1 MKKNT
6 ITAPKGKYAQLTL
19 DFPFKKT
26 FATEGDEDLLIA
38 LLNAFL
44 ERKLSHPITEV
55 VIMNP
60 YIQGKTKANRDAI
73 LDIRC
78 RDSMGNRFIVEM
90 QIGRQEHFIKRVI
103 YYLSMAILDSG
114 KKGKGWD
121 FNFPNV
127 YSLNFLDY
135 DVDFGK
141 NNDNVVQ
148 YLCLCNEDFP
158 EVRYDYM
165 NLVFVRLT
173 KFNKSIE
180 ECESLQ
186 DRLLYSLCHAH
197 EMDGKPKQFAGKL
210 FDRLFEI
217 ARISN
222 FTEEEVLEYE
232 ASFMTKWDYYAGM
245 QFAKK
250 EGFALGRDEGVAVG
264 EAKGIA
270 LGEAKGIALGEAK
283 GIAIGEAKGIEKG
296 ILQTARKMREKGF
309 DTAVICEITG
319 LSKREL
325 SKTGVK
331 RQVL

>member
-1 MKKNT
+1 MKKKT
-6 ITAPKGKYAQLTL
+6 TLMPKGKFAQLTL

-44 ERKLSHPITEV
+44 ERKLAHPITQV
-55 VIMNP
+55 VIQNP
-60 YIQGKTKANRDAI
+60 YIQGQTKASRDAI

-78 RDSMGNRFIVEM
+78 QDSEGNRFIVEM

-114 KKGKGWD
+114 KKGEDWD

-127 YSLNFLDY
+127 YSLNFLNY
-135 DVDFGK
+135 DLYFGK

-158 EVRYDYM
+158 DVKYDYM

-173 KFNKSIE
+173 KFNKGID
-180 ECESLQ
+180 ECESFR
-186 DRLLYSLCHAH
+186 DRLLFFLCNSHKL
-197 EMDGKPKQFAGKL
+197 EERPKQLEGKL

-222 FTEEEVLEYE
+222 FNAEELAEYE
-232 ASFMTKWDYYAGM
+232 ANRMNMLDYNASM
-245 QFAKK
+245 KFARK
-250 EGFALGRDEGVAVG
+250 EGEARGV
-264 EAKGIA
+264 
-270 LGEAKGIALGEAK
+270 
-283 GIAIGEAKGIEKG
+283 AIGEARGETKGV
-296 ILQTARKMREKGF
+296 LRTARQMKAKGLNVSLI
-309 DTAVICEITG
+309 AEITG
-319 LSKREL
+319 LSEAEIEAL
-325 SKTGVK
+325 D
-331 RQVL
+331 